1 MTTPNVIQSTETLT
15 LLLNEQRECIQ
26 RIINILDNPLDNPLD
41 NQQTNEQNIY
51 TRG

>member
-1 MTTPNVIQSTETLT
+1 MITPNVIQSTETLT

-26 RIINILDNPLDNPLD
+26 RIINILDNPLDN
-41 NQQTNEQNIY
+41 QQTNEQNIY